1 MERNHHVILG
11 WSDVALPLIQEFAL
25 DAEDRGGCKIVV
37 MADMSC
43 PDMVEMVGE
52 MKDLRGTDV
61 ICRYVALLAAP
72 AAALADAALAG
83 AGTRR

>member
-1 MERNHHVILG
+1 MDAVREGTSSVVERGHHVILG

-43 PDMVEMVGE
+43 PDMVELVGE

-61 ICRYVALLAAP
+61 ICR
-72 AAALADAALAG
+72 G
-83 AGTRR
+83 ASWR